1 MLPPQ
6 SPQILRLI
14 RRCATVR
21 RCCLHSLI
29 FLAYCLRQGRFRGS
43 MRRFPSSLQETSNP
57 STKCLWLSP
66 PAIGQGRIVRSRGGK
81 MPLFVRSVK
90 PSAMSGVM
98 SGQLESPRDGPDIIT
113 YRAIMTTAGG
123 LPMMIAS
130 SWSSTC
136 QSVCQPPKRHP
147 WKAGEG
153 VYMSSMRGVPSAWRT
168 PDSRSSP
175 FRNRHRVY

>member
-6 SPQILRLI
+6 SPQILRVI

-21 RCCLHSLI
+21 RCRLHRLI

-43 MRRFPSSLQETSNP
+43 MRRFLSSLQETSNP

-81 MPLFVRSVK
+81 IPLFVRSVK

-98 SGQLESPRDGPDIIT
+98 SGKPESPRDGLDIT

-136 QSVCQPPKRHP
+136 RSVCQPPKRHP

-153 VYMSSMRGVPSAWRT
+153 VYMSSMRGVPSRT

-175 FRNRHRVY
+175 SRNSHRGF